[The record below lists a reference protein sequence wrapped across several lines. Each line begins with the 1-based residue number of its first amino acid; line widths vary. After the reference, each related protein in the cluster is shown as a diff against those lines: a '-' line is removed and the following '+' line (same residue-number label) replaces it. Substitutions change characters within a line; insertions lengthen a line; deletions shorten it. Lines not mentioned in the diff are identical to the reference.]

1 MGPLTC
7 RSVLTELKQRGGC
20 TGGALWAGTW
30 GNSFHGWAFKFF
42 SVWHDIKARWPP
54 GGHRRAA
61 GGGKQEGRRVKSG
74 AKCVWETGVIH
85 TLLIPTQLRSAQSLG
100 HLAER
105 GALCGTLSS
114 VCEWK
119 FQKKKKKERPP
130 VNQQPYISFAS
141 VWLIRVFSR
150 SFSCSFVLCGEKT
163 RDRPLATKQSFAFSP
178 FDSFS
183 FRAAASIRKLLT
195 FCDVS
200 PSTPVTLS
208 GPVRR

>member
-1 MGPLTC
+1 MQK
-7 RSVLTELKQRGGC
+7 RFNWAFKQRGGC
-20 TGGALWAGTW
+20 TGGALRARTW
-30 GNSFHGWAFKFF
+30 GNSFHSSAFKFF

-54 GGHRRAA
+54 GGHQRAA
-61 GGGKQEGRRVKSG
+61 RGGKQEGRGVKSG

-85 TLLIPTQLRSAQSLG
+85 TLLIPTQLRSAQSPG

-119 FQKKKKKERPP
+119 FPKKKEEKRPP

-141 VWLIRVFSR
+141 IWLIRASVVHSVVLLFYAAR
-150 SFSCSFVLCGEKT
+150 RWEISCSERNK
-163 RDRPLATKQSFAFSP
+163 ASSFL
-178 FDSFS
+178 
-183 FRAAASIRKLLT
+183 LLT
-195 FCDVS
+195 VS
-200 PSTPVTLS
+200 VSEPGPQLGSCSLFVASHPVTLS